1 MTCDA
6 IEDVFDKPLKVV
18 KPAKHETVKYS
29 NLCSK
34 FREKDAHYNNQYC
47 KLYTVRLAKMLP
59 LVKERVKNKWGKKYP
74 IIQLHKLQ
82 EAPNQKC
89 VIIGTLFKDQ
99 KLKPSLLKKISE
111 ENSLVP
117 QPIYTHFTDDSDALF
132 VEDDLQR
139 YQLVGELN
147 VHQLVTG
154 ITCAMLGTD
163 QGMGKFLVEEYCFAD
178 CRAQI
183 PRQMTL
189 TEDRFICFVSG
200 LDLVNYANRIPS
212 LKLFIDWL
220 TGFLGGV
227 TVQEDARKISRLI
240 IAGNSVRSS
249 AEIKKKTSLVAQV
262 VESTESFNAVQQF
275 DEVLNQFIK
284 FLNVDLMPGEFDPSN
299 HLLAQQPMHHCMFP
313 KASKYNGL
321 NCVTNPYQCEI
332 EGLNILGITSTFY
345 A

>member
-1 MTCDA
+1 MTCDT
-6 IEDVFDKPLKVV
+6 IEDVLDQPLTVI
-18 KPAKHETVKYS
+18 KPAKHESVEYS

-47 KLYTVRLAKMLP
+47 KLYAVRLSKMLP
-59 LVKERVKNKWGKKYP
+59 LVKERVKNKWGTKYP

-82 EAPNQKC
+82 EAPNKKC

-111 ENSLVP
+111 ANSLVP

-139 YQLVGELN
+139 YHIVGTFD
-147 VHQLVTG
+147 VHKLVTG
-154 ITCAMLGTD
+154 ITCALLGTD
-163 QGMGKFLVEEYCFAD
+163 QGMGKFLVEEFCFAD

-189 TEDRFICFVSG
+189 TEDRFVCFVSG

-212 LKLFIDWL
+212 LKLFIDWVI
-220 TGFLGGV
+220 GFLGGE
-227 TVQEDARKISRLI
+227 TVQKNARKISRLI
-240 IAGNSVRSS
+240 ITGNSIRSS
-249 AEIKKKTSLVAQV
+249 AEIKKQTSLVAQV

-275 DEVLNQFIK
+275 DEVLTQFVK

-313 KASKYNGL
+313 KAGKHKTL
-321 NCVTNPYQCEI
+321 NCVTNPYECKI
-332 EGLNILGITSTFY
+332 EGLNILGIHY
-345 A
+345 L